1 MKVVAQRPASASS
14 TTSSAGDSPLPNDNN
29 LVGVNALKRRQLV
42 VSVCLFAAFFLTV
55 TIAGFFGYISLAAK
69 RVASWGLGAHVVV
82 FFFIIFVSQ
91 PYGYGYWI
99 SLTAFGYALGWS
111 CLPAAYTG
119 FIVGS
124 VMAFLFTKNIANE
137 FVERKVEY
145 ILSKKNMSVALV
157 AETIRQN
164 RTSKYSLYVSIRHVS
179 IFPCLISTHLVSNVR
194 ISRPS

>member
-82 FFFIIFVSQ
+82 FFFIIFVMFFRRS
-91 PYGYGYWI
+91 
-99 SLTAFGYALGWS
+99 T
-111 CLPAAYTG
+111 
-119 FIVGS
+119 VGS
-124 VMAFLFTKNIANE
+124 
-137 FVERKVEY
+137 
-145 ILSKKNMSVALV
+145 
-157 AETIRQN
+157 
-164 RTSKYSLYVSIRHVS
+164 
-179 IFPCLISTHLVSNVR
+179 
-194 ISRPS
+194 